1 MFNVLHYNYVLGE
14 YKLTN
19 KKKTIIPN
27 DANNFK
33 VRKSARLD
41 FKSTSK
47 LNIQP
52 PITLS
57 KNESLAKSPNIIKE
71 PIIRVRN
78 DLHSPCSVSK
88 LKKKT
93 SKLVH
98 NISPMSTNIN
108 INLPTCSKT
117 LVDKENDLIG
127 VSIKEE
133 PLINDSIECQ
143 NVQHKRQ
150 LNLINETIFSPL
162 NVPDESTNLLLEQCS
177 SSKCVENNVE
187 LFNSNKLS
195 TLSNDASKWQLFWN
209 KKKMSSQNKEK
220 GESLNNKVVGKTGRY
235 QTRAITKRE
244 NTIDLSR
251 KRKQDVSIDN
261 SKRKLH
267 KNDRK
272 QDIFNTSVS
281 KYLKYNTFKV
291 ST

>member
-1 MFNVLHYNYVLGE
+1 MYYIMIVLGE
-14 YKLTN
+14 CKLTN
-19 KKKTIIPN
+19 KKKTVIPDN
-27 DANNFK
+27 ENNFQ
-33 VRKSARLD
+33 VRKSTRLD
-41 FKSTSK
+41 FKLTSK

-78 DLHSPCSVSK
+78 DLHLPGSVSK

-93 SKLVH
+93 NKLIH
-98 NISPMSTNIN
+98 NILPMSTNTS
-108 INLPTCSKT
+108 INLPSCSKT
-117 LVDKENDLIG
+117 PVDKENDLTG
-127 VSIKEE
+127 VSIKQE

-143 NVQHKRQ
+143 NIQHKRQ
-150 LNLINETIFSPL
+150 SNLINETIFSPL
-162 NVPDESTNLLLEQCS
+162 NIPDERANSLLEQS
-177 SSKCVENNVE
+177 SSLKRVENNVD
-187 LFNSNKLS
+187 LLSSNKLS
-195 TLSNDASKWQLFWN
+195 NLSNDASKWQLFWN

-220 GESLNNKVVGKTGRY
+220 GESSNNKVVGKTDRY

-251 KRKQDVSIDN
+251 KRKQDVSIDD
-261 SKRKLH
+261 SKRKLR

-291 ST
+291 S